1 MKKTF
6 SQFCFLII
14 FSFLY
19 SINSKAIIFEC
30 ENNYSY
36 KIDKKDSQ
44 TVYFYK
50 KINTDW
56 QSIKNVKIGDN
67 KFEYFLPNS
76 TYLACSDK
84 KLNVCNYKTLISF
97 NLSNKE
103 ADVREVVLDDCYI
116 GTMGCN
122 KYEKGLELNQRRCN
136 IIN

>member
-6 SQFCFLII
+6 IQFCFFFI

-19 SINSKAIIFEC
+19 SFNSSAIIFEC
-30 ENNYSY
+30 ENNYSF
-36 KIDKKDSQ
+36 KTDKKAGQ
-44 TVYFYK
+44 TVFFFK

-56 QSIKNVKIGDN
+56 QSIKNVKAGNN
-67 KFEYFLPNS
+67 KLEYFLPDS

-84 KLNVCNYKTLISF
+84 KLNVCKYKLLLLFNISTEDA
-97 NLSNKE
+97 N
-103 ADVREVVLDDCYI
+103 VREVVLDDCHI

>member
-6 SQFCFLII
+6 SQFYFFII

>member
-6 SQFCFLII
+6 TQFYFFIM

-19 SINSKAIIFEC
+19 SVNSKAIIFEC

-36 KIDKKDSQ
+36 KIDKNDSQ
-44 TVYFYK
+44 TMFFFK
-50 KINTDW
+50 KINKDW

-67 KFEYFLPNS
+67 KIEYFLPDS
-76 TYLACSDK
+76 TYLECSDK
-84 KLNVCNYKTLISF
+84 KLKVCKYKTLISF
-97 NLSNKE
+97 NLSTKE
-103 ADVREVVLDDCYI
+103 ADVREVVINDCYI

-122 KYEKGLELNQRRCN
+122 KYEKGLELNKRRCN

>member
-6 SQFCFLII
+6 SQFCFFII
-14 FSFLY
+14 FTFLY
-19 SINSKAIIFEC
+19 AINSNAIIFEC

-103 ADVREVVLDDCYI
+103 ADVREVVLDDCHI

>member
-6 SQFCFLII
+6 IQFCFFFI

-19 SINSKAIIFEC
+19 SFNSSAIIC

-44 TVYFYK
+44 IVYFFK

-67 KFEYFLPNS
+67 KLEYFLPDS
-76 TYLACSDK
+76 TYLECSDK
-84 KLNVCNYKTLISF
+84 KLNVCKYKTIISF
-97 NLSNKE
+97 NLSTKQ
-103 ADVREVVLDDCYI
+103 ADVREVVLDDCHI

>member
-6 SQFCFLII
+6 TQFYFFII
-14 FSFLY
+14 FFFLY
-19 SINSKAIIFEC
+19 SVNSKAIIFEC

>member
-6 SQFCFLII
+6 SQFCFFII

-19 SINSKAIIFEC
+19 SVNSKAIIFEC
-30 ENNYSY
+30 ENSYSY

-44 TVYFYK
+44 TVFFFK
-50 KINTDW
+50 KINKDW

-67 KFEYFLPNS
+67 KLEYFLPDS
-76 TYLACSDK
+76 TYLECSDK
-84 KLNVCNYKTLISF
+84 KLKVCKYKTLISF
-97 NLSNKE
+97 NLSTKE
-103 ADVREVVLDDCYI
+103 ADVREVVINDCYI

>member
-6 SQFCFLII
+6 TQFYFFII

-19 SINSKAIIFEC
+19 SISSNAIIFKC
-30 ENNYSY
+30 ENGYSFKMDKKGNQTIFFFK
-36 KIDKKDSQ
+36 KID
-44 TVYFYK
+44 
-50 KINTDW
+50 TDW
-56 QSIKNVKIGDN
+56 QSIKNVNINNN
-67 KFEYFLPNS
+67 KLEYFLPDS

-84 KLNVCNYKTLISF
+84 KLNICKYKSLISF
-97 NLSNKE
+97 NLSTKKAN
-103 ADVREVVLDDCYI
+103 VREVVLDDCHI

>member
-1 MKKTF
+1 MKKSF
-6 SQFCFLII
+6 SQFCFFII

-19 SINSKAIIFEC
+19 SINSNAIIFEC

-67 KFEYFLPNS
+67 KLEYFLPDS
-76 TYLACSDK
+76 TYLECSDK
-84 KLNVCNYKTLISF
+84 KLNVCKYKTLISF
-97 NLSNKE
+97 NLSTKE
-103 ADVREVVLDDCYI
+103 ADVREVVINDCYI

>member
-6 SQFCFLII
+6 SQFCFFII

>member
-1 MKKTF
+1 MKKNF
-6 SQFCFLII
+6 SQFCFFII

-19 SINSKAIIFEC
+19 SINSNAIIFEC

-67 KFEYFLPNS
+67 KLEYFLPSVKTFFASS
-76 TYLACSDK
+76 TYLECSDK
-84 KLNVCNYKTLISF
+84 KLNVCKI
-97 NLSNKE
+97 
-103 ADVREVVLDDCYI
+103 
-116 GTMGCN
+116 
-122 KYEKGLELNQRRCN
+122 
-136 IIN
+136 

>member
-6 SQFCFLII
+6 IQFCFFFI

-19 SINSKAIIFEC
+19 SFNSSAIIFEC
-30 ENNYSY
+30 ENNYSF
-36 KIDKKDSQ
+36 KTDTKDSQ

-67 KFEYFLPNS
+67 KLEYFLPDS
-76 TYLACSDK
+76 TYLECSDK
-84 KLNVCNYKTLISF
+84 KLNVCKYKTLISF
-97 NLSNKE
+97 NLSTKQ
-103 ADVREVVLDDCYI
+103 ADVREVVLDDCHI